1 MSDSDPLIDTGA
13 PSRWTSRRTTLCCL
27 SLLLLGS
34 LGLVTALI
42 LTYFLAAPGG
52 LGPIVSLKLMALNT
66 WGMPATFGAQDK
78 TLRMQAIGELIQK
91 QEYDIYLLEELW
103 MRPDHAHIKSLL
115 PPNYHMT
122 EVMDLNNRHQMTS
135 CDGEIGPD
143 GCSGLAIVSKHKFT
157 QIEFF
162 PYTDHGDFWWKDG
175 EYFARKV
182 NKEKISCFLTS
193 RRGKIQGVGRVR
205 VEPHPNVTVDVF
217 VTHTCAEDYNFWYRQ
232 RQIKELVKFVNKS
245 DADFVLLGGDF
256 NVDPKVNAN
265 ETSYQDV
272 KNIMTNSIEEF
283 FHKIEDWLTPKKASY
298 ANPSNTYSHIYKPVL
313 YDYIFHRA
321 KGKNIIIT
329 NFFKIPFL
337 KTWISLGQNSTDKV
351 TEKEVSLSDHEAVT
365 AELWLWK

>member
-1 MSDSDPLIDTGA
+1 MSDSDPLLVAGT
-13 PSRWTSRRTTLCCL
+13 PSRWTSRRTTICCL

-34 LGLVTALI
+34 LGLATALI

-66 WGMPATFGAQDK
+66 WGMPATFGAKDK

-103 MRPDHAHIKSLL
+103 MRPDHALVKSLI
-115 PPNYHMT
+115 PSNYHMT
-122 EVMDLNNRHQMTS
+122 EVMDLNNPHQWTN

-162 PYTDHGDFWWKDG
+162 PYTDHGDAFWNDG
-175 EYFARKV
+175 EYLARK
-182 NKEKISCFLTS
+182 
-193 RRGKIQGVGRVR
+193 GVGRVR

-217 VTHTCAEDYNFWYRQ
+217 VTHTCAEDYNYWYRQ

-298 ANPSNTYSHIYKPVL
+298 ANPLNTYSHIYKPVL

-329 NFFKIPFL
+329 NLFKIPFL
-337 KTWISLGQNSTDKV
+337 KTWISLGQNGTDKLS
-351 TEKEVSLSDHEAVT
+351 EKEVSLSDHEAVT

>member
-1 MSDSDPLIDTGA
+1 MSDLDPLLVTGT
-13 PSRWTSRRTTLCCL
+13 PSRWTSRRTTICCL

-34 LGLVTALI
+34 LGLATALI

-66 WGMPATFGAQDK
+66 WGMPATFGAKDK
-78 TLRMQAIGELIQK
+78 TSRMKAIGELIQK

-103 MRPDHAHIKSLL
+103 MRPDHALVKSLI
-115 PPNYHMT
+115 PSNYHMT

-162 PYTDHGDFWWKDG
+162 PYTDHGDLWWKDG
-175 EYFARKV
+175 EYFARK
-182 NKEKISCFLTS
+182 
-193 RRGKIQGVGRVR
+193 GVGRVR

-217 VTHTCAEDYNFWYRQ
+217 VTHTCAEDYNYWYRQ

-272 KNIMTNSIEEF
+272 KDIMTNSIEEF
-283 FHKIEDWLTPKKASY
+283 FHKIET
-298 ANPSNTYSHIYKPVL
+298 
-313 YDYIFHRA
+313 
-321 KGKNIIIT
+321 G
-329 NFFKIPFL
+329 
-337 KTWISLGQNSTDKV
+337 
-351 TEKEVSLSDHEAVT
+351 
-365 AELWLWK
+365 

>member
-1 MSDSDPLIDTGA
+1 MSDLDPILVTGP
-13 PSRWTSRRTTLCCL
+13 PSRWTSRRTTICCL

-34 LGLVTALI
+34 LGLATALI

-66 WGMPATFGAQDK
+66 WGMPATFGAKDK
-78 TLRMQAIGELIQK
+78 TLRMKAIGELIQK

-103 MRPDHAHIKSLL
+103 MRPDHALIKSLL

-122 EVMDLNNRHQMTS
+122 EVMDLNNPHQVTL
-135 CDGEIGPD
+135 CDGTWAPD

-157 QIEFF
+157 
-162 PYTDHGDFWWKDG
+162 K
-175 EYFARKV
+175 
-182 NKEKISCFLTS
+182 
-193 RRGKIQGVGRVR
+193 GVGRVR

-217 VTHTCAEDYNFWYRQ
+217 VTHTCAEDYNKKYRQ

-321 KGKNIIIT
+321 KGKNVIIT
-329 NFFKIPFL
+329 NLFKIPFL
-337 KTWISLGQNSTDKV
+337 KTWISLAQNGTDKV